1 MNHVPTVYCSLAL
14 ATLLAGCAH
23 QSRPEAS
30 RAPAPVA
37 AAAEPRP
44 PAGAATGLSLPSAD
58 AQGHYATINSGV
70 SGKEAIW
77 HFRAALNVAALSC
90 TDQSIRDHYNQL
102 LKSRKAVFASAYASE
117 TARLH
122 GSALDQHQTRL
133 YNFFAQPP
141 AKIAFCR
148 AADAEAAQAVSTSAA
163 EFPVYA
169 VKALDR
175 LEAPVIAFY
184 AAYERYRHELAAW
197 KENSHKPAA
206 VMMAAAETKPTATYR
221 QASARVMTADASP
234 APIVA
239 RGKKTRDDNNWRV
252 QIGAF
257 SGQSAAEAALKRAR
271 QRVPDMAKLKASY
284 EPVPGKPSMV
294 RLQLAMADGRDGA
307 QKLCATAAANGVNCL
322 PVAR

>member
-1 MNHVPTVYCSLAL
+1 MKHVPTVYCSLAF

-23 QSRPEAS
+23 QSRPVAS
-30 RAPAPVA
+30 STPAPV

-44 PAGAATGLSLPSAD
+44 PAGAAKGLSLPSAD
-58 AQGHYATINSGV
+58 ASGRYATINSGV
-70 SGKEAIW
+70 SDKEAIW

-90 TDQSIRDHYNQL
+90 TDQSIRDNYNRM
-102 LKSRKAVFASAYASE
+102 LKSRKAVFAAAYAAE
-117 TARLH
+117 TSRLH

-141 AKIAFCR
+141 AKIGFCR
-148 AADAEAAQAVSTSAA
+148 AADIEASQAASVSAG
-163 EFPVYA
+163 EFPAYA

-175 LEAPVIAFY
+175 LEAPVTAFY
-184 AAYERYRHELAAW
+184 AAYERYRRELAEW
-197 KENSHKPAA
+197 KANPHKPAA
-206 VMMAAAETKPTATYR
+206 VMMASAEAKPTAIYR
-221 QASARVMTADASP
+221 QASTRAMTADAAP
-234 APIVA
+234 AEKVA
-239 RGKKTRDDNNWRV
+239 RKKEGDAGNSWRV

-257 SGQSAAEAALKRAR
+257 SGQSAAEAAWKRAR
-271 QRVPDMAKLKASY
+271 DKVPGMAGYKPSY